1 VPHPQQ
7 RRRHHQQQQRR
18 GVAMRS
24 TPTPN
29 GIAWL
34 DAIDFAPNFRGVD
47 SSGNGSSGGNGSN
60 ISSTTT
66 NTAAALSALA
76 GSELDAVVMLAG
88 GLLPDG
94 GMPDWVARRLD
105 AAHDVHLLQQRRC
118 PVLML
123 GA

>member
-1 VPHPQQ
+1 
-7 RRRHHQQQQRR
+7 
-18 GVAMRS
+18 MRS
-24 TPTPN
+24 TPTQN

-47 SSGNGSSGGNGSN
+47 IDINNSSGGNGSA
-60 ISSTTT
+60 SSST

-94 GMPDWVARRLD
+94 GMPDWVSRRLD
-105 AAHDVHLLQQRRC
+105 AAHDVHLLQRRRC